1 MSVGKANMYISLK
14 KHRFPGGSHKGG
26 FTLFELLIALFIGT
40 ILIMSG
46 VYAIRIG
53 LFSMEKG
60 ENWFN
65 DSTKE
70 KAAIDF
76 FWQQV
81 SALATIS
88 PPGKKEGKTLET
100 NKTKKDEESP
110 YFTGEKDYLLFVT
123 PLSLKRHYGM
133 GLVIAHYRAVLKNNG
148 KYDLIYT
155 ESRANLSSLNKSF
168 TEPEVKLYGE
178 DHTVFFQDCDKLDF
192 FYLINK
198 DEDTGNDDSDGLIK
212 MKDTD
217 NKEGTNLRWKEKI
230 GRGSP
235 QAIKLVI
242 LRYGKEQELVV
253 PIMVTYSFLA
263 SGQ

>member
-1 MSVGKANMYISLK
+1 MSMKILLK
-14 KHRFPGGSHKGG
+14 KHSFPGGDRKGG

-53 LFSMEKG
+53 LFSLEKG
-60 ENWFN
+60 EHWFN

-76 FWQQV
+76 IFQQV
-81 SALATIS
+81 SALVTIS
-88 PPGKKEGKTLET
+88 PPGKKEGKPLET
-100 NKTKKDEESP
+100 NKTKNDEESP
-110 YFTGEKDYLLFVT
+110 YFAGEKDYLLFVT
-123 PLSLKRHYGM
+123 PLSLKRHYEM
-133 GLVIAHYRAVLKNNG
+133 GLVIAHYRAILKNNG

-155 ESRANLSSLNKSF
+155 ESRANQTSLTKSF
-168 TEPEVKLYGE
+168 TEPEMKLYGE

-198 DEDTGNDDSDGLIK
+198 DEDTDKDDSGDLIK

-217 NKEGTNLRWKEKI
+217 DKEGTNLLWKEKV

-235 QAIKLVI
+235 QAVKLVI
-242 LRYGKEQELVV
+242 SKYGKEQQLVA